1 MKRIPIQTCWSQIS
15 QRLPSFLA
23 FLNAIKSIVVKT
35 VQTWNEPLRSSKLS
49 GVILTA
55 LKKSSLSTDS
65 SFFRLSILM
74 VDQRTPINIHFTV
87 DVVKWPLE
95 MTTST
100 SRYSWFPRISAYHNH
115 RVRMRMKLGGTVGR
129 GISPTYNWP
138 PTSPETSLS
147 YRWNLVTNL
156 DKYLR
161 PECGPHCGVGIM
173 LIDIQ
178 RQGKYWS

>member
-1 MKRIPIQTCWSQIS
+1 M
-15 QRLPSFLA
+15 A
-23 FLNAIKSIVVKT
+23 
-35 VQTWNEPLRSSKLS
+35 
-49 GVILTA
+49 
-55 LKKSSLSTDS
+55 
-65 SFFRLSILM
+65 

-95 MTTST
+95 MTLSPIKYGWF
-100 SRYSWFPRISAYHNH
+100 SRPTVVHNH
-115 RVRMRMKLGGTVGR
+115 RVRMRMKLGGAVGR

-161 PECGPHCGVGIM
+161 PECSPHCGVGIILM
-173 LIDIQ
+173 DIQ
-178 RQGKYWS
+178 RQGISLVLKSPFLYKLSFVLEELTLLNCYAKSSEIVGICLCIPILIYFPP